1 MGYLDHSTYSIPHPR
16 FFRSENSPRTR
27 KKMSK
32 RERSGA
38 SGILAVEADFQEK
51 CGSGGLSFASFLWA
65 AKKRKENMA
74 FVVRININ
82 GDLHVQKI
90 ALMK

>member
-1 MGYLDHSTYSIPHPR
+1 
-16 FFRSENSPRTR
+16 
-27 KKMSK
+27 MSK

-38 SGILAVEADFQEK
+38 SGILAGEADFQEK